1 MSYDFVICHMIFHTY
16 STVHWP
22 RNRTLCLPIFKEDKE
37 SRSHQENTCIS
48 FQTKTERALEP
59 SQECRYPPESHSSQ
73 SPLPPHMDCTSPLST
88 HKRHSVEISSSV
100 THTSEADIIESH
112 TQSSSSDRSLSDM
125 AQTLKSY
132 GLHSHH
138 TSPSLERVSSMS
150 SSSLSSLPLSV
161 SLEEGTLVEDRG
173 PGAVADGAGS
183 TGSTGGECALETQP
197 PPPPPPPS
205 DVICK
210 PATCTSTSH
219 SENVPAVLTQRW
231 DHVELP
237 ESLISDT
244 LSRNT
249 GGGPRSEVGEEC
261 EGEQHSSSDVSDSL
275 FQLLLGP
282 DSLMEECLPKDR
294 DSLLALRSHMAMELV
309 WLKQAIASRQ
319 KVSHVRICI
328 AFCFAIC
335 IRFALTILSTKLCD
349 CTYEYNT
356 HIM

>member
-1 MSYDFVICHMIFHTY
+1 MIFYTY

-37 SRSHQENTCIS
+37 GRLHQENTCIS

-59 SQECRYPPESHSSQ
+59 PQECRYPPESHSSQ
-73 SPLPPHMDCTSPLST
+73 SPLPPHVDCTSLLST
-88 HKRHSVEISSSV
+88 HKRHSVEIPSSE
-100 THTSEADIIESH
+100 THTNEADITESH
-112 TQSSSSDRSLSDM
+112 TQSCSRDRALSDT
-125 AQTLKSY
+125 AQTVKSY
-132 GLHSHH
+132 GLHSHP
-138 TSPSLERVSSMS
+138 TSPSLEQVSSMS

-183 TGSTGGECALETQP
+183 TGSNGGECALEIQP
-197 PPPPPPPS
+197 PPPHPPPS
-205 DVICK
+205 DAICK
-210 PATCTSTSH
+210 PATCTSMSH

-231 DHVELP
+231 NHVDLP
-237 ESLISDT
+237 ESFSDT

-261 EGEQHSSSDVSDSL
+261 EGEQHSSSDASDSL

-282 DSLMEECLPKDR
+282 DSLMEERLPKDR
-294 DSLLALRSHMAMELV
+294 DSLLELRSHMAMELV

-328 AFCFAIC
+328 AVLLFK
-335 IRFALTILSTKLCD
+335 FALTILVVVCLYMC
-349 CTYEYNT
+349 
-356 HIM
+356 

>member
-1 MSYDFVICHMIFHTY
+1 MNVMTFVTCHMNFHTH

-22 RNRTLCLPIFKEDKE
+22 RNGTLCFPIFKED
-37 SRSHQENTCIS
+37 RSHQENTCIS

-73 SPLPPHMDCTSPLST
+73 SPLPPHVDCTSLLPT
-88 HKRHSVEISSSV
+88 HKRHSVEIPSSV
-100 THTSEADIIESH
+100 THTNEADITESH
-112 TQSSSSDRSLSDM
+112 TQSGSRDRSLSDT
-125 AQTLKSY
+125 AQTVKSY
-132 GLHSHH
+132 DLHSHH
-138 TSPSLERVSSMS
+138 TSPSLEQVSSMS
-150 SSSLSSLPLSV
+150 SSSLSSFPLSV
-161 SLEEGTLVEDRG
+161 LLEEGTLIEDRE
-173 PGAVADGAGS
+173 PGAEADGAGS
-183 TGSTGGECALETQP
+183 TGSTGEECALETQ

-210 PATCTSTSH
+210 PATCASTSH
-219 SENVPAVLTQRW
+219 SETVPAVLTQRW

-237 ESLISDT
+237 QSLISDS

-282 DSLMEECLPKDR
+282 DSLMEERFPKDR
-294 DSLLALRSHMAMELV
+294 DSLLELKSHMVMELV

-319 KVSHVRICI
+319 KVSHVYKNMYSH
-328 AFCFAIC
+328 
-335 IRFALTILSTKLCD
+335 FAL
-349 CTYEYNT
+349 
-356 HIM
+356 